1 MSNVIN
7 LMPTQAT
14 ADEVLED
21 CKGDFEHVLVIGW
34 TPEEQLTAKAT
45 TSMDL
50 RETIYLLEVFKHAV
64 ITAGHE
70 IDE

>member
-7 LMPTQAT
+7 LMPTEAT
-14 ADEVLED
+14 ANEVLEE

-34 TPEEQLTAKAT
+34 TPQEQLTAKAT
-45 TSMDL
+45 TSMDMK
-50 RETIYLLEVFKHAV
+50 EIIYLIEVFKQAI

-70 IDE
+70 VE

>member
-34 TPEEQLTAKAT
+34 TEQEQLTAKAT
-45 TSMDL
+45 ETMDL
-50 RETIYLLEVFKHAV
+50 KETIYLLEVFKQA
-64 ITAGHE
+64 IIMAGHE
-70 IDE
+70 VE

>member
-7 LMPTQAT
+7 LVPTEAT

-21 CKGDFEHVLVIGW
+21 CKGEFNHVLVLGW
-34 TPEEQLTAKAT
+34 TEEDSLTAKAT
-45 TSMDL
+45 ESMDL
-50 RETIYLLEVFKHAV
+50 KEIIYLLEVFKHAI

-70 IDE
+70 VE

>member
-34 TPEEQLTAKAT
+34 TPQEQLTAKAT
-45 TSMDL
+45 ETMDL
-50 RETIYLLEVFKHAV
+50 KETIYLLEVFKQA
-64 ITAGHE
+64 IIMAGHE
-70 IDE
+70 VE

>member
-21 CKGDFEHVLVIGW
+21 CYRVYGLEGDH
-34 TPEEQLTAKAT
+34 
-45 TSMDL
+45 
-50 RETIYLLEVFKHAV
+50 LLGGSIQASSNYGR
-64 ITAGHE
+64 T
-70 IDE
+70 

>member
-7 LMPTQAT
+7 LLPTQAT

-21 CKGDFEHVLVIGW
+21 CKGEFEQVLVLGW
-34 TPEEQLTAKAT
+34 TEDGIMSAKAT
-45 TSMDL
+45 SDMDL
-50 RETIYLLEVFKHAV
+50 RETVYLLEVFKHSV
-64 ITAGHE
+64 ITAGHQ

>member
-21 CKGDFEHVLVIGW
+21 CKGELEQVLVLGW
-34 TPEEQLTAKAT
+34 TDEGIMAAKAT
-45 TSMDL
+45 SDMDL
-50 RETIYLLEVFKHAV
+50 KETVYLLEVFKQAV
-64 ITAGHE
+64 ITAGH
-70 IDE
+70 DVG

>member
-21 CKGDFEHVLVIGW
+21 CKGDFQHVLVIGW

-45 TSMDL
+45 ETMDL
-50 RETIYLLEVFKHAV
+50 KETIYLLEVFKQA
-64 ITAGHE
+64 IIMAGHE
-70 IDE
+70 VE